1 MEYSIVVQGS
11 LSDPRHIEL
20 DEPVTE
26 LRGVVEVILRPARAA
41 APPPA
46 ASAGGDASGA
56 AAPSTKPERMLGS
69 LRGALVVPED
79 FDDPLPEEILRAF
92 EGEAGG

>member
-26 LRGVVEVILRPARAA
+26 LHGVVEVILRPARAPA
-41 APPPA
+41 SPPA
-46 ASAGGDASGA
+46 SAEAWETA
-56 AAPSTKPERMLGS
+56 
-69 LRGALVVPED
+69 
-79 FDDPLPEEILRAF
+79 FDTWVAGHDRSVPLPQPESLHR
-92 EGEAGG
+92 EALYEDRL

>member
-26 LRGVVEVILRPARAA
+26 LRGPVEVILRPARAGASPKAPDEAWEA
-41 APPPA
+41 AF
-46 ASAGGDASGA
+46 DAWVEGHDRS
-56 AAPSTKPERMLGS
+56 
-69 LRGALVVPED
+69 V
-79 FDDPLPEEILRAF
+79 PLPRHESLHR
-92 EGEAGG
+92 EALYEDRL

>member
-26 LRGVVEVILRPARAA
+26 LRGVVEVILRPARL
-41 APPPA
+41 
-46 ASAGGDASGA
+46 A
-56 AAPSTKPERMLGS
+56 AAPSASSATWEATFDAWVAGHDRTVPLPQPES
-69 LRGALVVPED
+69 LRREALYED
-79 FDDPLPEEILRAF
+79 RL
-92 EGEAGG
+92 

>member
-26 LRGVVEVILRPARAA
+26 LRGVVEVILRPARTAA
-41 APPPA
+41 SPPA
-46 ASAGGDASGA
+46 SAEAWEAAFDAWVEGHDRSL
-56 AAPSTKPERMLGS
+56 PLPQPES
-69 LRGALVVPED
+69 LRREALYED
-79 FDDPLPEEILRAF
+79 RL
-92 EGEAGG
+92 